1 MESTTDWHSDAK
13 IASPLLSIPDA
24 AYGASMSN
32 VETVQTMV
40 QIEVTFDGRGFLLA
54 QEQDL
59 ADLKHRIVA
68 AMGTTGTFVDLVI
81 VGNRKVS
88 VLITPRSHVI
98 ITEAAVPFDS
108 RDTGDVD
115 SPFGGYY
122 DLL

>member
-1 MESTTDWHSDAK
+1 
-13 IASPLLSIPDA
+13 
-24 AYGASMSN
+24 MSN
-32 VETVQTMV
+32 VESVQTMV

-59 ADLKHRIVA
+59 GELKHQIEE
-68 AMGTTGTFVDLVI
+68 AMVTPGTFVDLIV
-81 VGNRKVS
+81 VGNRKLS
-88 VLITPRSHVI
+88 VLITPRSHVT
-98 ITEAAVPFDS
+98 ITEATVPFDA